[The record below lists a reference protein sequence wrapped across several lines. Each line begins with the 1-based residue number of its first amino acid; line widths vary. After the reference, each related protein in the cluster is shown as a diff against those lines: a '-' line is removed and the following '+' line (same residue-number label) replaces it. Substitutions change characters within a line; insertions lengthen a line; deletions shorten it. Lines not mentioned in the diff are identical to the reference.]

1 MFSAAMSSAHRRRL
15 LVAAASVLVAL
26 TAVVLSGHG
35 SAAAISAAVSP
46 SQQTVQSG
54 ESATWGAAWGEQAP
68 YAVTFSYGD
77 GGSWSTSSTSTTSRS
92 FDRTF
97 ITCSTRSYTQR
108 LDVREIN
115 TSATV
120 MATASTSVVGGA
132 WCR

>member
-1 MFSAAMSSAHRRRL
+1 MFSAVMSSAYRRRL
-15 LVAAASVLVAL
+15 LVAAAGVLVAL

-35 SAAAISAAVSP
+35 TAGAISASVTP

-54 ESATWGAAWGEQAP
+54 QTASWGAAWGDQAP

-77 GGSWSTSSTSTTSRS
+77 GGSWSTSSASTTSRP
-92 FDRTF
+92 FERTF

-120 MATASTSVVGGA
+120 MATASTSVIGGA